1 MFSSVKSM
9 GVSGVGGYMVAVEV
23 YISNGLPGFE
33 IVGLP
38 DAAVKG
44 RHQKQRMPLS
54 RQPHDGEPGPGGQ
67 EKGGHGL

>member
-1 MFSSVKSM
+1 MPPLFDGQEDAMFSRIKSM

-38 DAAVKG
+38 DAAV
-44 RHQKQRMPLS
+44 
-54 RQPHDGEPGPGGQ
+54 
-67 EKGGHGL
+67 